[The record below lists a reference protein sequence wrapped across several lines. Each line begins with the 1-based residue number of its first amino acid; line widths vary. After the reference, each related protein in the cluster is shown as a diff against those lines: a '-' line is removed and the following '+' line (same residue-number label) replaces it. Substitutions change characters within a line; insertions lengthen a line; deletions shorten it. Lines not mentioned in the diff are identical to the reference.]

1 MEKIVVLSGAGISK
15 ESGLKTFRD
24 DDGLWK
30 SHRVEELATPHA
42 WQQNQELVL
51 EFYNWRRKQLLDV
64 EPNPAHYAL
73 VELEKEF
80 DVQIVT
86 QNVDDLHERAG
97 SSNVLH
103 LHGEIRKARSTADEN
118 LVYDIDGW
126 ELKTGDTCEKGSQL
140 RPHVV
145 WFGEPVTN
153 IEAAARISQTA
164 DIFLIIGTSLAVY
177 PAAGLVNYVSH
188 EAPKY
193 LIDPTAKPAGYMH
206 KLEII
211 KEQAG
216 KAVPLL
222 VKKLLG
228 DEN

>member
-1 MEKIVVLSGAGISK
+1 MKKIVILTGAGISK

-30 SHRVEELATPHA
+30 THRVEELATPHA
-42 WQQNQELVL
+42 WQQDQELVL
-51 EFYNWRRKQLLDV
+51 EFYNWRRKQLLNV

-73 VELEKEF
+73 VDLEKKF
-80 DVQIVT
+80 DVQIIT

-118 LVYDIDGW
+118 LVYDIEGW
-126 ELKTGDTCEKGSQL
+126 ELKTGDTCEKGAQL

-153 IEAAARISQTA
+153 IQAAARISQTA
-164 DIFLIIGTSLAVY
+164 DIFIIIGTSLAVY
-177 PAAGLVNYVSH
+177 PAAGLVNYVP
-188 EAPKY
+188 ENKPKF
-193 LIDPTAKPAGYMH
+193 LIDPGAKPAGYVH
-206 KLEII
+206 HLTTI
-211 KEQAG
+211 KENAG
-216 KAVPLL
+216 KGVPQL
-222 VKKLLG
+222 VNKLL
-228 DEN
+228 ENEN